1 MKTLLSLHQK
11 IRKTSRPTCTL
22 TAMAN
27 SDFSAHRSSQL
38 ASLIKR
44 PFIKLSLLKLVCS
57 IVCLLGVMSLSSFSS
72 AAPTRTT
79 ENATGNK
86 TVTYAWAES
95 MANDKRGF
103 YPIQLLQLALQKSGD
118 SYQTKPSKRDMPQWR
133 TLRHVELGLG
143 IDVIWTF
150 TTPERETSLLPIR
163 IPIDRGLLGW
173 RLLLIKED
181 FSAPFA
187 LLSSPEQLKK
197 LRAGQGHDWPDFPI
211 LQHNGYTVSPSA
223 SYEGLFHMLTLNRI
237 QYFPRAVTEIDIE
250 LAARPNMGLAIA
262 PKWVFFYPAP
272 LYFFVKKDQQ
282 ELAAAIEKGLRLAI
296 QDGSMR
302 QLFLRHF
309 GAAIQH
315 ANLKSRQVI
324 RLQNP
329 LLTKETP
336 INQAELWFSPERGF

>member
-1 MKTLLSLHQK
+1 M
-11 IRKTSRPTCTL
+11 
-22 TAMAN
+22 
-27 SDFSAHRSSQL
+27 
-38 ASLIKR
+38 
-44 PFIKLSLLKLVCS
+44 KLVCL
-57 IVCLLGVMSLSSFSS
+57 IGLISLSGFVISSFSS
-72 AAPTRTT
+72 AAHAHST
-79 ENATGNK
+79 ENTAVNK

-95 MANDKRGF
+95 MANDKRGL
-103 YPIQLLQLALQKSGD
+103 YPIQLLQLALQKSGNA
-118 SYQTKPSKRDMPQWR
+118 YQTKPSKRDMPQWR

-143 IDVIWTF
+143 VDVIWTF

-173 RLLLIKED
+173 RLLLIKEA
-181 FSAPFA
+181 FNTQFA
-187 LLSSPEQLKK
+187 NLNDQEQLKK
-197 LRAGQGHDWPDFPI
+197 LRAGQGHDWPDLPI

-223 SYEGLFHMLTLNRI
+223 SYEGLFHMLALNRI

-250 LAARPNMGLAIA
+250 LAARPNMGLAVA

-282 ELAAAIEKGLRLAI
+282 ELAAAIDKGLRIAI
-296 QDGSMR
+296 RDGSMR
-302 QLFLRHF
+302 QLFLQHF
-309 GAAIQH
+309 GTAIQH

-336 INQAELWFSPERGF
+336 INQAQLWFSPERGF